1 MRHRR
6 RALLTV
12 GSVALALFAMLT
24 LVGFVQE
31 IDRNLEEA
39 SPVRVIT
46 RHAVSLTNFLP
57 ARHRALI
64 EQVPG
69 VVADSRGEPRASA
82 ELVVVINLLRRGE
95 AQGANVTVRGLSPE
109 GVALRSR
116 VRIVEGRM
124 VQSGLREA
132 IVARRLSE
140 RFQNLRLGDEVRFG
154 RGVWRIVG
162 LFEAGNT
169 AFDSAIW
176 VDVNQLASDYRRPV
190 YSSIL
195 LRATNEAA
203 VRALC
208 ERIEQERRFPMI
220 AQPEIE
226 YYREQTRVA
235 GPIRALGMFL
245 ALMLGIGAGFAAMNT
260 MDAAVASRTREIAV
274 LRALGFRRRQIG
286 RAFLLESALLGLVG
300 GALGS
305 ALALPMHGLTTGAAN
320 WETFSELVFAFRVT
334 PELMFTG
341 IVFAMLMGVFGGG
354 ALPARRAA
362 RQAPALVLREL

>member
-1 MRHRR
+1 
-6 RALLTV
+6 
-12 GSVALALFAMLT
+12 
-24 LVGFVQE
+24 
-31 IDRNLEEA
+31 
-39 SPVRVIT
+39 
-46 RHAVSLTNFLP
+46 
-57 ARHRALI
+57 
-64 EQVPG
+64 
-69 VVADSRGEPRASA
+69 
-82 ELVVVINLLRRGE
+82 
-95 AQGANVTVRGLSPE
+95 
-109 GVALRSR
+109 
-116 VRIVEGRM
+116 
-124 VQSGLREA
+124 
-132 IVARRLSE
+132 
-140 RFQNLRLGDEVRFG
+140 LGDEVRFG
-154 RGVWRIVG
+154 RGAWRIVG

-341 IVFAMLMGVFGGG
+341 IVFAMLMGVFGG